1 MALNKQQKRNKPV
14 RKKKQINVQRLVLI
28 ISFIFYMLFQVLAAF
43 RDAKPTV
50 GSITLQELYD
60 LADNG
65 EIKSVNVTKTSNTLI
80 VTKTDG
86 TMVDA
91 VNPKNDTFIYDLM
104 NRGIYVEVQSMSLM
118 DSIIEIVLLIPITL
132 IMMMFITYLSNTII
146 GGSTKMFTLLK
157 HELNNTT
164 FDDIK
169 GLGKTRDEIMFLV
182 NQMRNWK
189 KLGELGARPCRGA
202 LLYGPPGT
210 GKTMLARA
218 IAKEAGVSFIS
229 ASGSDFNEMFV
240 GVGAARI
247 RSLWELASTNAPCV
261 IFIDE
266 IDCLGK
272 RRKGNDGSS
281 TENNQTLNALL
292 QRMDGINESRGILV
306 IGATNRK
313 DDLDSALLRPGRFDR
328 HYYIGAPDNKKD
340 RDELVE
346 IYLKNKKLDEGV
358 TLEKASKLMIGL
370 SGAEIEQA
378 LNEAVYISL
387 QENREGIIKL
397 SDIDEAV
404 MQIHTGGVKKEHSSE
419 RDEKVV
425 AIHEAGH
432 TLVSLLLDI
441 DIDKVS
447 IIPYSSGTGGI
458 TKRDIDKTGDIKLK
472 FKDDFIND
480 IKILLAGKIAE
491 ELIYG
496 SHTQGCSN
504 DIERAT
510 SIVYN
515 MVTAH
520 AYDDN
525 HIMNENTLICNGVAK
540 YVSPEVIDKCNELLS
555 VYNEATYKLLED
567 NTDKLLKLRDMLLDN
582 KTLVSPTLGM
592 LE

>member
-65 EIKSVNVTKTSNTLI
+65 EIESVNVTKTSNTLI

-146 GGSTKMFTLLK
+146 GGSTKMFTLLR

-346 IYLKNKKLDEGV
+346 TYLKNKKLDEGV

-404 MQIHTGGVKKEHSSE
+404 MKTYTGGVKREHSSK
-419 RDEKVV
+419 RDEEVV

-432 TLVSLLLDI
+432 TLMSLILGLDI
-441 DIDKVS
+441 SIVS
-447 IIPYSSGTGGI
+447 TIPYSSGLGGV
-458 TKRDIDKTGDIKLK
+458 TKRDLDETGDIKLK
-472 FKDDFIND
+472 FKKDFEDD
-480 IKILLAGKIAE
+480 IKILLAGKVAE
-491 ELIYG
+491 EIVYND
-496 SHTQGCSN
+496 HTQGCSN
-504 DIERAT
+504 DIEKAT
-510 SIVYN
+510 QLIYSMITQNGYN
-515 MVTAH
+515 DKRLVNENILVENGIIKSVS
-520 AYDDN
+520 DDN
-525 HIMNENTLICNGVAK
+525 INICNSMLESYNQ
-540 YVSPEVIDKCNELLS
+540 YVLDALTENKEQLI
-555 VYNEATYKLLED
+555 KLQNL
-567 NTDKLLKLRDMLLDN
+567 LLKDKVIVN
-582 KTLVSPTLGM
+582 PTLDI
-592 LE
+592 LQ